1 MVSLCKKNA
10 RSCILYSLVKLLV
23 SLCKKCKIL
32 HFEMQDEM
40 QDENAQSKLVGPPGG
55 AQGTNVIRGSAL

>member
-1 MVSLCKKNA
+1 M
-10 RSCILYSLVKLLV
+10 V